1 MTPVRVLRR
10 ALAFVG
16 ACLTTALLLVTPTQ
30 AGVPEA
36 YNPVVLQPTALPA
49 GANGGAR
56 IEFDLTAVQQRAR
69 QEGKRLYVYLGAND
83 CKFCRRYE
91 AFLQQN
97 AAALVPRFAEKY
109 IVVDLRSS
117 LSVTGS
123 ALHFRSGATS
133 LTYPEFQRSIG
144 DERARLLVYPNV
156 WLLDAALKPLMQM
169 PSGAGTFETV
179 AEQIEVLQLVQ

>member
-1 MTPVRVLRR
+1 MRLARDPRR
-10 ALAFVG
+10 AVLCLVVGLA
-16 ACLTTALLLVTPTQ
+16 TAWAIALPAR
-30 AGVPEA
+30 AGVPDA
-36 YNPVVLQPTALPA
+36 YSPVVLQPAALSS
-49 GANGGAR
+49 GAGGAPR
-56 IEFDLTAVQQRAR
+56 IEFDLTAAQQSAR
-69 QEGKRLYVYLGAND
+69 QQGKRLYVYLGAND

-97 AAALVPRFAEKY
+97 AAALVPHFAEKY

-117 LSVTGS
+117 LSVTAS
-123 ALHFRSGATS
+123 ALFFRSGATS
-133 LTYPEFQRSIG
+133 LAYADFQRAIG

-156 WLLDAALKPLMQM
+156 WLFDAALKPLMQM

>member
-1 MTPVRVLRR
+1 LGWRTLRR
-10 ALAFVG
+10 ALVVLSLFV
-16 ACLTTALLLVTPTQ
+16 AAALLGARPAV
-30 AGVPEA
+30 AGLPEA
-36 YNPVVLQPTALPA
+36 YSPVVLQPKALPA
-49 GANGGAR
+49 DANGGAR

-97 AAALVPRFAEKY
+97 AAALVTHFAEKY

-117 LSVTGS
+117 LAVTGS
-123 ALHFRSGATS
+123 ALFFRSGATS
-133 LTYPEFQRSIG
+133 VSYPDFQRSIG
-144 DERARLLVYPNV
+144 DERARLLVYPNI
-156 WLLDAALKPLMQM
+156 WLFDAALKPLMQM

-179 AEQIEVLQLVQ
+179 AEQIEVLHLVQ